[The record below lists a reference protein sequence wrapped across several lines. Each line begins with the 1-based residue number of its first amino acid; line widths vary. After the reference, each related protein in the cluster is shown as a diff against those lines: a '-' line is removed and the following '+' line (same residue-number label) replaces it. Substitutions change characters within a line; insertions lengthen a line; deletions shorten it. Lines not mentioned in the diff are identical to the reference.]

1 MTPIPRP
8 RSVQA
13 EDRVLIRNLSEDRVS
28 SNSFSPPTSSVS
40 RQSPLLRRR
49 PVITASPQIPTRK
62 SLTSPPPSVSSP
74 SPLPPSPVLDPEPC
88 SQTLSKK
95 IQRRRSHD
103 SGSFQI
109 FSDTPSGE
117 DIPGILKNPLETAQ
131 TVPLSL
137 SDPKTPTKSIL
148 KLDTN
153 VRTKTED
160 SFDVAEAVSSS
171 SSTEDLARSFT
182 DVIIDPLPGHGRRS
196 APEVRNKL

>member
-1 MTPIPRP
+1 M
-8 RSVQA
+8 
-13 EDRVLIRNLSEDRVS
+13 LIRNLSEDRVS

-49 PVITASPQIPTRK
+49 PVITASPQIPARK
-62 SLTSPPPSVSSP
+62 SLSSPPPSVSSP
-74 SPLPPSPVLDPEPC
+74 SPLPPSPALDPEPAISPS

-153 VRTKTED
+153 VRTKTELG
-160 SFDVAEAVSSS
+160 FDVAEVVSSS

-196 APEVRNKL
+196 APEVRNRF